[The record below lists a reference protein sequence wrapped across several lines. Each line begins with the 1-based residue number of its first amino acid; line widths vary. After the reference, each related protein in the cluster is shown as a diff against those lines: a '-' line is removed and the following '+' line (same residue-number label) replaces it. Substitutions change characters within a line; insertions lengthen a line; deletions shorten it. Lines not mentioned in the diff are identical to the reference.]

1 MEEIKYRIQ
10 LSDGQYYSDIP
21 QTWKSVRSVIAQEEN
36 GRFNWGLYNRKIKKI
51 IQVKVTEEIM
61 TELSIAQFKAKE
73 GRENDN

>member
-10 LSDGQYYSDIP
+10 LSDGKYYSDIP
-21 QTWKSVRSVIAQEEN
+21 QTWKSVRAVIAQEEN

-51 IQVKVTEEIM
+51 IQVKVTEEII

-73 GRENDN
+73 GGE